1 MQNQS
6 LRAFSLA
13 LCVFLTACGD
23 DNEGSEDPESLPEPT
38 IEGLCEPDRGPFS
51 LEIDNPWFSLP
62 VGKIVVMAGTEDGA
76 ALGLTMTVLDE
87 TFDVGDVTTRV
98 LEEHEREDG
107 ETVEISRNFF
117 AQAPDG
123 TVCYFGEEVDI
134 YEDGMIAS
142 HDGAWLAS
150 DPGAEAGII
159 MPADPEP
166 GMVYAQ
172 ELAPGV
178 AEDHAEH
185 VSEGDEVTVPAGTYT
200 DTQSVREFTPL
211 EPGHFSDK
219 AYARGIGMIVDDVL
233 ELVSVEGVP

>member
-1 MQNQS
+1 MQN
-6 LRAFSLA
+6 RAFSGFSLVVS
-13 LCVFLTACGD
+13 LFLGACGGD
-23 DNEGSEDPESLPEPT
+23 DQGDPAEALPEPT
-38 IEGLCEPDRGPFS
+38 LEGLCAPDRGPFS

-62 VGKIVVMAGTEDGA
+62 VGKVVVMQGMEEGA
-76 ALGLTMTVLDE
+76 SLDLTMTVLDE
-87 TFDVGDVTTRV
+87 TFDVGGVTTRV
-98 LEEHEREDG
+98 LEEHEREDD

-117 AQAPDG
+117 AQALDG

-134 YEDGMIAS
+134 YEDGVIAS

-150 DPGAEAGII
+150 DPGNEAGII

-172 ELAPGV
+172 EHAPGV

-185 VSEGDEVTVPAGTYT
+185 VAEGEEVTVPADTYT

-211 EPGHFSDK
+211 EPGHFSNK
-219 AYARGIGMIVDDVL
+219 VYARNVGMIVDDVL